1 MCEYQELRIWL
12 SGPIMIAKAMQTQEL
27 KSLVET
33 GAYKPDP
40 AQVATAMLSRR
51 GVRELLTGI
60 HGSAPR
66 NGHSPQSSAVR
77 PRAA

>member
-1 MCEYQELRIWL
+1 MTAE
-12 SGPIMIAKAMQTQEL
+12 AMQPQEL
-27 KSLVET
+27 KSLVEA

-40 AQVATAMLSRR
+40 GQVAMAMLSRR

-60 HGSAPR
+60 HATASQ
-66 NGHSPQSSAVR
+66 NGHSPRPPVVR

>member
-1 MCEYQELRIWL
+1 MTAR
-12 SGPIMIAKAMQTQEL
+12 AMQPQEL

-40 AQVATAMLSRR
+40 GEVAMAMLSRR

-60 HGSAPR
+60 HATAPESGR
-66 NGHSPQSSAVR
+66 SPEPPAVR

>member
-1 MCEYQELRIWL
+1 MAR
-12 SGPIMIAKAMQTQEL
+12 PIMTAKAMQPQEL
-27 KSLVET
+27 KSLVEA

-40 AQVATAMLSRR
+40 AQIATAMLSRR

-60 HGSAPR
+60 HATDPQ
-66 NGHSPQSSAVR
+66 NGHTPESPAFH

>member
-1 MCEYQELRIWL
+1 MTAR
-12 SGPIMIAKAMQTQEL
+12 AMHPQEL
-27 KSLVET
+27 KSMVES

-40 AQVATAMLSRR
+40 GEIAMAMLSRR

-60 HGSAPR
+60 HATAPQS
-66 NGHSPQSSAVR
+66 GHSPDSPVVR

>member
-1 MCEYQELRIWL
+1 
-12 SGPIMIAKAMQTQEL
+12 MQPQEL
-27 KSLVET
+27 KSLVEA

-40 AQVATAMLSRR
+40 GEIAMAMLSRR

-60 HGSAPR
+60 QSPAPR
-66 NGHSPQSSAVR
+66 NGHSPDSPIAR

>member
-1 MCEYQELRIWL
+1 MTAIE
-12 SGPIMIAKAMQTQEL
+12 MQPQEL
-27 KSLVET
+27 KTLVET

-40 AQVATAMLSRR
+40 GQVAMAMLSRR

-60 HGSAPR
+60 HASAPG
-66 NGHSPQSSAVR
+66 NGRSPESPAAR

>member
-1 MCEYQELRIWL
+1 MCEYQELRISF

-33 GAYKPDP
+33 GSYKPDP
-40 AQVATAMLSRR
+40 AQVAIAMLSRR
-51 GVRELLTGI
+51 GVRELLTGF
-60 HGSAPR
+60 HATAAR
-66 NGHSPQSSAVR
+66 NGRSPQPPAAR

>member
-1 MCEYQELRIWL
+1 MTAR
-12 SGPIMIAKAMQTQEL
+12 AMQPNEL

-40 AQVATAMLSRR
+40 SEIAMAMLSRR
-51 GVRELLTGI
+51 GVRELLI
-60 HGSAPR
+60 HGLTAQG
-66 NGHSPQSSAVR
+66 GHSPEPPAVR

>member
-1 MCEYQELRIWL
+1 MT
-12 SGPIMIAKAMQTQEL
+12 AKPMQLQEL
-27 KSLVET
+27 KSLVDS

-40 AQVATAMLSRR
+40 AQIANAMLSRH

-60 HGSAPR
+60 HATAPQ
-66 NGHSPQSSAVR
+66 NGRSQQPSAVH

>member
-1 MCEYQELRIWL
+1 MTAR
-12 SGPIMIAKAMQTQEL
+12 AMQPHEL
-27 KSLVET
+27 KSLVEA

-40 AQVATAMLSRR
+40 GQIAIAMLSRR

-60 HGSAPR
+60 HATGPR
-66 NGHSPQSSAVR
+66 NGHSPGSPVVR

>member
-1 MCEYQELRIWL
+1 MTAE
-12 SGPIMIAKAMQTQEL
+12 AMEPQEL
-27 KSLVET
+27 KSLVEA

-40 AQVATAMLSRR
+40 GQVAMAMLSRR

-60 HGSAPR
+60 HATAPQ
-66 NGHSPQSSAVR
+66 NGHGPRPPVVR

>member
-1 MCEYQELRIWL
+1 
-12 SGPIMIAKAMQTQEL
+12 MIARAMQPQEL
-27 KSLVET
+27 KSLVEA

-40 AQVATAMLSRR
+40 GEIAMAMLSRR

-60 HGSAPR
+60 HATATQNGRSSGSPV
-66 NGHSPQSSAVR
+66 VR

>member
-1 MCEYQELRIWL
+1 MTAR
-12 SGPIMIAKAMQTQEL
+12 AMHPHEL
-27 KSLVET
+27 KSMVEA

-40 AQVATAMLSRR
+40 GEIAMAMLSRR

-60 HGSAPR
+60 HGSGTQ
-66 NGHSPQSSAVR
+66 NGHMPEPPVVR

>member
-1 MCEYQELRIWL
+1 
-12 SGPIMIAKAMQTQEL
+12 MQPHEI

-40 AQVATAMLSRR
+40 GEVAMAMLSRR

-60 HGSAPR
+60 HSTAPQ
-66 NGHSPQSSAVR
+66 NGHSPESPVAR
-77 PRAA
+77 PQAA

>member
-1 MCEYQELRIWL
+1 MTAR
-12 SGPIMIAKAMQTQEL
+12 AMQPQEL
-27 KSLVET
+27 KSLVES

-40 AQVATAMLSRR
+40 GEIAMAMLSRR

-60 HGSAPR
+60 HATAPQ
-66 NGHSPQSSAVR
+66 NGHSPDSPVAR

>member
-1 MCEYQELRIWL
+1 MTAR
-12 SGPIMIAKAMQTQEL
+12 AMQTHEL
-27 KSLVET
+27 KSLVEA

-40 AQVATAMLSRR
+40 GEIAMAMLSRR

-60 HGSAPR
+60 HGSATQ
-66 NGHSPQSSAVR
+66 NGHSHESPAVR

>member
-1 MCEYQELRIWL
+1 MTAR
-12 SGPIMIAKAMQTQEL
+12 AMQPQEL
-27 KSLVET
+27 KSMVES

-40 AQVATAMLSRR
+40 GEIAMAMLSRR

-60 HGSAPR
+60 HATAPE
-66 NGHSPQSSAVR
+66 NGHSPESPAAH

>member
-1 MCEYQELRIWL
+1 MTAR
-12 SGPIMIAKAMQTQEL
+12 AMQPQEL
-27 KSLVET
+27 KSLVEA

-40 AQVATAMLSRR
+40 GQIAMAMLSRR

-60 HGSAPR
+60 HATG
-66 NGHSPQSSAVR
+66 PQSGRSPDSPAVR

>member
-1 MCEYQELRIWL
+1 MT
-12 SGPIMIAKAMQTQEL
+12 AKAMESQEL
-27 KSLVET
+27 KSLVES

-40 AQVATAMLSRR
+40 AQVAMAMLSRR

-60 HGSAPR
+60 HATAPQ
-66 NGHSPQSSAVR
+66 NGHTPESPAAR

>member
-1 MCEYQELRIWL
+1 MTAR
-12 SGPIMIAKAMQTQEL
+12 AMQPNEL
-27 KSLVET
+27 KSLVEA

-40 AQVATAMLSRR
+40 GEIAMAMLSRR

-60 HGSAPR
+60 DGSGPR
-66 NGHSPQSSAVR
+66 NGHSPEPPVVR

>member
-1 MCEYQELRIWL
+1 MTAR
-12 SGPIMIAKAMQTQEL
+12 AMHPQEL
-27 KSLVET
+27 KSLVES

-40 AQVATAMLSRR
+40 GEIATAMLSRR

-60 HGSAPR
+60 HASAPED
-66 NGHSPQSSAVR
+66 GHTPDSPIAR